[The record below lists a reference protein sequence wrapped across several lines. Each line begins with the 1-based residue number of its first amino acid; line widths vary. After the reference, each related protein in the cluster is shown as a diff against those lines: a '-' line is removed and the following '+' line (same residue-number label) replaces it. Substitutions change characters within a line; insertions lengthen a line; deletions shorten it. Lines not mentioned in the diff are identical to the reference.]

1 MTAVVGGGK
10 SGDGAG
16 AGGVHK
22 NANAPADAEALDKN
36 EVCRAHC
43 PSLAGV
49 A

>member
-1 MTAVVGGGK
+1 MGG
-10 SGDGAG
+10 D
-16 AGGVHK
+16 AGGQGLLHK

-36 EVCRAHC
+36 EVCRADY